1 MVDFS
6 NSNAYAFIVDSI
18 KYSERQI
25 PNIKNENMDFSNF
38 NLLTRCFTNFNNA
51 YKDLN
56 KIMLIIKYGNNTTST
71 TNITNKPI
79 V

>member
-1 MVDFS
+1 
-6 NSNAYAFIVDSI
+6 
-18 KYSERQI
+18 
-25 PNIKNENMDFSNF
+25 MDFSNF
-38 NLLTRCFTNFNNA
+38 NLLTRCFTNFNND

-79 V
+79 VQLYKLTIMKILIYLIIMI